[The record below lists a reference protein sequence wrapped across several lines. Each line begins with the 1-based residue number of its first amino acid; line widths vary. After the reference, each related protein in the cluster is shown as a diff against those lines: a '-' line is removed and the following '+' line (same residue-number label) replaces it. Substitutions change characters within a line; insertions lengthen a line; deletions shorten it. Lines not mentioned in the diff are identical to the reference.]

1 MNLAKQSAVTDRKTE
16 RALAAL
22 PPAEAV
28 LVRQMLD
35 AWTQHRRGAL
45 RHTQESVA
53 TSTASVLDFMLHA
66 GKAPWNWTEKLFDDW
81 CYEIGVVRANAE
93 STQRKHQVAIRE
105 FLRYLCESVAFQNQV
120 RLTFGRQIQQ
130 ICSSRNMLPHKVD
143 RELKAERN
151 ALSRAHIEQ
160 FFAEFDEQ
168 IQIAHQFSSKSLRP
182 LQRDKILFAIMYYG
196 GLRADEALTLNVTSF
211 HEDAQNPVMGKY
223 ASATVWGK
231 GANGSGKKMRE
242 VWFTTLDLP
251 PLIEFYLTNVR
262 PHFLKPT
269 NPDERALFLSQR
281 GTRLGYPALHKN
293 FRRIL
298 HACGFHGMGYC
309 PHSLRHSSV
318 THEGARFSL
327 SYNRDK
333 HGHVYATTTER
344 YYHGGSEANGEELNR
359 ALQVQVD
366 SATRQAAQSESQEDV
381 LPPKSGATR
390 ARRN

>member
-1 MNLAKQSAVTDRKTE
+1 MNLAKQSAVPDRKTE

-22 PPAEAV
+22 PSAEAI

-35 AWTQHRRGAL
+35 GWTQHRRGAL
-45 RHTQESVA
+45 RHTPESVA
-53 TSTASVLDFMLHA
+53 ASISSVVDFMLHA
-66 GKAPWNWTEKLFDDW
+66 RKAPWNWTEKLFDDW

-105 FLRYLCESVAFQNQV
+105 FLKYLCGSVTFQNQV
-120 RLTFGRQIQQ
+120 GLQFGRQIQQ
-130 ICSSRNMLPHKVD
+130 ICGSRNMLAHKVD
-143 RELKAERN
+143 RELKSERN
-151 ALSRAHIEQ
+151 ALSREHIEQ
-160 FFAEFDEQ
+160 LFAEYDEQ
-168 IQIAHQFSSKSLRP
+168 IQIAHQFSSKAFRP

-211 HEDAQNPVMGKY
+211 HEDPQNPVMGKY

-251 PLIEFYLTNVR
+251 PLLEFYLTKVR

-309 PHSLRHSSV
+309 PHSFRHSSV

-327 SYNRDK
+327 SYNRAK

-359 ALQVQVD
+359 ALQAQVD
-366 SATRQAAQSESQEDV
+366 SAKREAAQSESQEDV
-381 LPPKSGATR
+381 LPPKSGAAR

>member
-1 MNLAKQSAVTDRKTE
+1 MKLAKQSAVTHRKTE
-16 RALAAL
+16 RAIAAL
-22 PPAEAV
+22 PPAEAIV
-28 LVRQMLD
+28 VRQMLD

-53 TSTASVLDFMLHA
+53 TSTSSVTDFMLHTR
-66 GKAPWNWTEKLFDDW
+66 KAPWNWTEKLFDDW
-81 CYEIGVVRANAE
+81 CYEIGVVRGNAE
-93 STQRKHQVAIRE
+93 STQRKHQIAIRE
-105 FLRYLCESVAFQNQV
+105 FLKYLCESVAFQNQV
-120 RLTFGRQIQQ
+120 RLKFGRQVQQ
-130 ICSSRNMLPHKVD
+130 ICSSRNMLPHKID
-143 RELKAERN
+143 RELDAERN
-151 ALSRAHIEQ
+151 ALSRAHIEL
-160 FFAEFDEQ
+160 FFVELDEQ

-182 LQRDKILFAIMYYG
+182 LQRDKILFAVMYYG

-211 HEDAQNPVMGKY
+211 HEDPQNPVLGKY

-231 GANGSGKKMRE
+231 GSNGSGKKMRE

-269 NPDERALFLSQR
+269 NPDEQALFLSQR

-293 FRRIL
+293 FRQIL

-333 HGHVYATTTER
+333 HGHVFASTTER

-359 ALQVQVD
+359 ALQAQVD
-366 SATRQAAQSESQEDV
+366 GATRQAARSESQKAVSPE
-381 LPPKSGATR
+381 PR
-390 ARRN
+390 AVRAPRRN